1 MCLCYTKIYLYA
13 KDWWKMQI
21 SVSDVQHVAKLA
33 RLHLTDEEQAAMQ
46 KDLGDIIAFADTL
59 NSLDTEGVTP
69 SAHAVAV
76 QNVLREDVAGE
87 SFDRDKL
94 LANAPS
100 QEDGCY
106 IVPKVVE

>member
-1 MCLCYTKIYLYA
+1 
-13 KDWWKMQI
+13 MQI
-21 SVSDVQHVAKLA
+21 TVSDVQHVAKLA
-33 RLHLTDEEQAAMQ
+33 RLHLSDEEVSAMQ
-46 KDLGDIIAFADTL
+46 KDLGDVIAFADKL
-59 NSLDTEGVTP
+59 NSIDTEGVAP

-76 QNVLREDVAGE
+76 FNVLREDEAKE

-94 LANAPS
+94 LQNAPS

>member
-1 MCLCYTKIYLYA
+1 M
-13 KDWWKMQI
+13 MQI
-21 SVSDVQHVAKLA
+21 SISDVQHVAKLA
-33 RLHLTDEEQAAMQ
+33 RLHLTDDEISAMQ
-46 KDLGDIIAFADTL
+46 KSLGDVIEFADTL

-76 QNVLREDVAGE
+76 HNVLREDEAKP
-87 SFDRDKL
+87 SFDREKIL
-94 LANAPS
+94 MNAPS